1 MGGKKVEEY
10 LVNLHENC
18 NQDTKDELR
27 KLGYEV
33 SYVSKMMLSF
43 VVVKSDKPIDDL
55 LNSPLVK
62 GAKEAE
68 TLTLFSDLS
77 HD

>member
-1 MGGKKVEEY
+1 MKEY

-18 NQDTKDELR
+18 TQTTKNELR

-33 SYVSKMMLSF
+33 SYVSKMMRSF
-43 VVVKSDKPIDDL
+43 VIVKSNKPIDDL
-55 LNSPLVK
+55 LNSPFVK

-68 TLTLFSDLS
+68 TLTLFSDVS